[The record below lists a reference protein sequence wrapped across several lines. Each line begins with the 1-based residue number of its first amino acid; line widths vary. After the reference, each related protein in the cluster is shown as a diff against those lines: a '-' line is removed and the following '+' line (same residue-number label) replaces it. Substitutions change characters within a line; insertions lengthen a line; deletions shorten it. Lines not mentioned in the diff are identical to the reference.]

1 MLAATTTA
9 VVQAQDSSGF
19 ADVDPNSVHAPAINA
34 LAESGVIAGT
44 ECAEG
49 QICPDEPFLR
59 WTMAVWMIRALD
71 LEPSSEPNSFS
82 DIDPGEWWAPYV
94 QRLSEIG
101 VTKGCRTN
109 PARYCPNRA
118 VARAEM
124 ASFLARAF
132 QLEAATDQPFTDVNT
147 DDTHATNIAALA
159 KSRITAGCKTNPNR
173 YCPNRTV
180 TNAEMASFLARATK
194 QIPLPEQP
202 TTSNQTTTTAAGPQ
216 IAMYGVGDSNVT
228 YAIQSDRTIVC
239 SNPDLTVPTG
249 SYVKIQRDEGIFCA
263 LSTDQSLHCSVL
275 ADSDITWENQLEIG
289 TDFAVSRSSL
299 SDFAIHAIDNYDD
312 EDKIIICGVT
322 SEVIECWD
330 LLSDMQLSSLAGTF
344 RSVTFGCAIDT
355 DQRVV
360 CWDPLSG
367 DLRYSPP
374 GNFKQ
379 LESDGIITCGIQL
392 NDAISCWG
400 HDGDYR
406 SATQVPVEESDYR
419 SPSEDVPLGEYIQLF
434 MDNDS
439 ITHCALS
446 VEGQIKCWIIWGYD
460 MRPMYFDS
468 HTGNYVYIVGEWWR
482 SQIVECAFADTRR
495 AECHGDDST
504 RLEAWLNSLDLHW

>member
-202 TTSNQTTTTAAGPQ
+202 TDDTLTAENPLVSDYELEDCTEVFAGRCDLDGVHFCYVIPDGWMECENQPS
-216 IAMYGVGDSNVT
+216 GDSCL
-228 YAIQSDRTIVC
+228 YDD
-239 SNPDLTVPTG
+239 SNPLHFQGSVASGLQENTVTLLAG
-249 SYVKIQRDEGIFCA
+249 STYRVETCLVDNDAFNGAAAAFSFYMVPLDGNHSSFTIADEEAVVAGE
-263 LSTDQSLHCSVL
+263 
-275 ADSDITWENQLEIG
+275 WE
-289 TDFAVSRSSL
+289 S
-299 SDFAIHAIDNYDD
+299 
-312 EDKIIICGVT
+312 II
-322 SEVIECWD
+322 VIEPT
-330 LLSDMQLSSLAGTF
+330 SDDFSTVRFDMWITPVGHGIWT
-344 RSVTFGCAIDT
+344 V
-355 DQRVV
+355 
-360 CWDPLSG
+360 
-367 DLRYSPP
+367 RYILI
-374 GNFKQ
+374 G
-379 LESDGIITCGIQL
+379 
-392 NDAISCWG
+392 
-400 HDGDYR
+400 
-406 SATQVPVEESDYR
+406 
-419 SPSEDVPLGEYIQLF
+419 
-434 MDNDS
+434 
-439 ITHCALS
+439 
-446 VEGQIKCWIIWGYD
+446 
-460 MRPMYFDS
+460 
-468 HTGNYVYIVGEWWR
+468 
-482 SQIVECAFADTRR
+482 
-495 AECHGDDST
+495 
-504 RLEAWLNSLDLHW
+504 